1 MRLRKFRYR
10 DSKDSET
17 KTTKIVDIA
26 KFVSSLFVFSLIII
40 IIIIKPPEVS
50 FE

>member
-1 MRLRKFRYR
+1 MQLR

-40 IIIIKPPEVS
+40 IIIKPPELS